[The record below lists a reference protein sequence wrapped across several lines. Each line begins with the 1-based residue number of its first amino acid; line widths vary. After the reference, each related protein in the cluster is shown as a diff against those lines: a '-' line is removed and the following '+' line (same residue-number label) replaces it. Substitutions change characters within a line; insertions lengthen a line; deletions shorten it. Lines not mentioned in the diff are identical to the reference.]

1 METLE
6 LIAQKYSDYAWGLP
20 LLILLIGGGIYLLIL
35 SRFLPFRFIGHAVN
49 VLRGKYDNPD
59 DPGEISHFQALSTAL
74 ASTIGMGNIAGVAV
88 AINIGGPGAMFWM
101 WISAII
107 GMSTKF
113 FTCTLAVMY
122 RGKDSVG
129 NIQGGPMY
137 FIIEG
142 LGKSWKPLAVFFSVC
157 ALIGALPVF
166 NVNQLKQAINDILLV
181 PNGIEVSF
189 MSNLCIGLVL
199 VAITAVVILGGL
211 NRISKTAEK
220 LVPSMVIIYFVAVV
234 FILFAYRS
242 EVPKYLMLMI
252 TDAFDANYFKKEEFL
267 GGVLGGLILLGIRRG
282 AFSNEA
288 GIGTAPMAH
297 GASKTSE
304 PVREGL
310 VAMLGPAIDTLF
322 VCTLTALAIL
332 VTGVWQSSDANGV
345 SLTAMAFN
353 DAIPGIGKYVLL
365 LCIATFSISSL
376 FTYSYYGTKCMSF
389 LFGDHNKH
397 YYNYFYIASILLG
410 ATTSLSLMLNLIDGT
425 FALMAIP
432 TMTATL
438 ILAPKVVKEAKAY
451 FIRMKNH

>member
-101 WISAII
+101 WIGAII
-107 GMSTKF
+107 GTSTKF